1 MVVASEIA
9 VDIVK
14 HAFITKFNDITA
26 DVGILFRMLNA
37 VLSCSLFCYFFNIE
51 ILFQYRK
58 CNNWLFSCMRYN
70 LEKLGNFLIQYISK
84 DLYNV
89 QQTPLLLNW

>member
-26 DVGILFRMLNA
+26 DVGILFGIFNAML
-37 VLSCSLFCYFFNIE
+37 SLLCYFF
-51 ILFQYRK
+51 ILK
-58 CNNWLFSCMRYN
+58 SIPVWKM
-70 LEKLGNFLIQYISK
+70 
-84 DLYNV
+84 
-89 QQTPLLLNW
+89 

>member
-26 DVGILFRMLNA
+26 DVGILFRMLSA
-37 VLSCSLFCYFFNIE
+37 VLSCPLFC
-51 ILFQYRK
+51 
-58 CNNWLFSCMRYN
+58 
-70 LEKLGNFLIQYISK
+70 
-84 DLYNV
+84 
-89 QQTPLLLNW
+89 